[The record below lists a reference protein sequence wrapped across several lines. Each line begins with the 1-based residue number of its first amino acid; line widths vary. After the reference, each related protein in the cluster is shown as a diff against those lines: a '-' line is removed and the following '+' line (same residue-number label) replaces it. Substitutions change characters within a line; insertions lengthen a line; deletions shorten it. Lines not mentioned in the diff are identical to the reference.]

1 MGSLVESVYASVQVE
16 PYDYYQVY
24 AKSNGVIEQL
34 LVEEGD
40 SVSKNEII
48 AILTPEQSKLQV
60 EDASLQLALAK
71 ENYKGEQA
79 LLSNIQQE
87 LSLSKEQERL
97 DSINYERQLNLWSQ
111 SIGSKA
117 EVEAL
122 ELKYQSSQ
130 TKTALLAKQYNQK
143 ENELETMYKQSLNA
157 LAKAEDMLSDMF
169 IRSTMNGI
177 VYTLNKNEGELLT
190 IQEPIASIGKADCF
204 VVKLAIDEVDIRKI
218 ELGQKSIVR
227 LDAYPDEVFELT
239 INKINP
245 TKDPKTQTFLA
256 EADFKDAPEKL
267 FVGLSGEAN
276 IVIQQ
281 EENVLWVPREYLF
294 ENNKL
299 KTKEGDVEVELGL
312 QNMNQVQILSGI
324 DTQTVIIKP

>member
-299 KTKEGDVEVELGL
+299 KTKEGDIEVELGL